1 MSSLR
6 YTPVSDL
13 ESVVCYLSRAESR
26 KSVLTKLSPRLL
38 SKLVKEIEEEIS
50 ARDEAKK
57 ASRLLKKQLLQRAE
71 ELGIPYDRLKQ
82 KLEKERR
89 PARKITYE
97 INGQLVQWSGRGHA
111 PRLLKP
117 IIDSVGKEALKRYI
131 CQSAKQ
137 E

>member
-1 MSSLR
+1 M
-6 YTPVSDL
+6 SDL

-57 ASRLLKKQLLQRAE
+57 ASRLLKKKLLQRAE

-97 INGQLVQWSGRGHA
+97 INGQLVQWSGRGARTKATETHHRFGWQGG
-111 PRLLKP
+111 PETVHLP
-117 IIDSVGKEALKRYI
+117 IREARVT
-131 CQSAKQ
+131 
-137 E
+137 

>member
-1 MSSLR
+1 M
-6 YTPVSDL
+6 SDL

-26 KSVLTKLSPRLL
+26 KSVLAKLSPRLL
-38 SKLVKEIEEEIS
+38 SKLVKEIENEIN

-71 ELGIPYDRLKQ
+71 ELGIPYDRLKE
-82 KLEKERR
+82 KLEKERK

-117 IIDSVGKEALKRYI
+117 IIDSIGIEAVKRYI
-131 CQSAKQ
+131 SQSAQQ